1 MRYTIAFVASSLLG
15 ALALPTTDN
24 TGALLRR
31 AGAQVYSQCT
41 KPNTVALTFD
51 DGPWSYLNIIADTL
65 SNAGAKGTFFF
76 NGNNWGCIYDKNLA
90 SKVKYAYDK
99 GHQVASHTWSHADL
113 TTLST
118 DDLNSEMS
126 KVENAL
132 KKIAGVK
139 PAFMRPPYGNYNDNV
154 VTVAGQRGQ
163 DLVIWDL
170 DTEDSLGATVATSEK
185 YYDDAIAEKPS
196 TILALNHEVYGKL
209 RLSDECTDISTP
221 PVETT
226 AKQVLP
232 YAIQKLQAAGYQLV
246 TVAECLGKQPYQ
258 SVGSPTP
265 RD

>member
-99 GHQVASHTWSHADL
+99 GHQ
-113 TTLST
+113 
-118 DDLNSEMS
+118 
-126 KVENAL
+126 
-132 KKIAGVK
+132 
-139 PAFMRPPYGNYNDNV
+139 
-154 VTVAGQRGQ
+154 
-163 DLVIWDL
+163 
-170 DTEDSLGATVATSEK
+170 
-185 YYDDAIAEKPS
+185 
-196 TILALNHEVYGKL
+196 
-209 RLSDECTDISTP
+209 
-221 PVETT
+221 
-226 AKQVLP
+226 
-232 YAIQKLQAAGYQLV
+232 
-246 TVAECLGKQPYQ
+246 
-258 SVGSPTP
+258 
-265 RD
+265 